1 MIRSITTAVFAL
13 ALTMSAQAM
22 SVVPVHQ
29 PDGLIT
35 QVAFGC
41 GPFRTRVAGVCV
53 ARTTLRQA
61 RRQIRRCA
69 VWNGGVCGRW
79 VYVY

>member
-1 MIRSITTAVFAL
+1 MIRSIAVAVFAL
-13 ALTMSAQAM
+13 ALTASSQAM
-22 SVVPVHQ
+22 PPAPIHQ

-41 GPFRTRVAGVCV
+41 GPFRTRIGGVCV
-53 ARTTLRQA
+53 ARTTIRQT
-61 RRQIRRCA
+61 RRQLRRCA
-69 VWNGGVCGRW
+69 LWTGGVCGRW